1 MKLSRIAIASLGCV
15 LIFSAQRV
23 KAESVTFEDQPVGP
37 DVFASAGPAQTL
49 TYTFGALT
57 ATFNGGVIL
66 TNETSQTTDNS
77 NVYATGAV
85 SVVGGDA
92 SLTNPLTV
100 NFSAPIHNFQIQILN
115 GLSGAYQM
123 TDNVGDSLNF
133 SLATTGGSIQ
143 TEGFAAAGTQVQINY
158 LDGPW
163 DFAIDN
169 VTFNQPLGTSTT
181 PEPASVLS
189 LGSGLLLLGLGA
201 LRRRRT
207 V

>member
-1 MKLSRIAIASLGCV
+1 MKLSPIAIASLGFV

-23 KAESVTFEDQPVGP
+23 NAESVTFEDQPAGP
-37 DVFASAGPAQTL
+37 SVFATAGPAQTL

-66 TNETSQTTDNS
+66 THETLQTTDDT
-77 NVYATGAV
+77 NVYATGATSIV
-85 SVVGGDA
+85 TGDP
-92 SLTNPLTV
+92 SLANPLTV
-100 NFSAPIHNFQIQILN
+100 DFSIPIHNFQIQILN
-115 GLSGAYQM
+115 ALSGSYQM

-143 TEGFAAAGTQVQINY
+143 TEGFAAAGTQVQISY

-169 VTFNQPLGTSTT
+169 VTFNQPLTGST
-181 PEPASVLS
+181 PEPASELS
-189 LGSGLLLLGLGA
+189 LGSGLLLLGFGA
-201 LRRRRT
+201 LRRRRA